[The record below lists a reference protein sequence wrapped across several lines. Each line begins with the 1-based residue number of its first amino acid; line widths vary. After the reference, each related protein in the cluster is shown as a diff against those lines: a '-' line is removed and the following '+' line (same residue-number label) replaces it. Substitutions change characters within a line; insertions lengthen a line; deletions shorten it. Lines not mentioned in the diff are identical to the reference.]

1 MPVFL
6 DHQWQLAASLPLMKS
21 ILTSLAKR
29 GLMLFQ
35 LAAAMSAADA
45 AIQKK
50 IYGSDHRLDLALH
63 TTAMIFKVRKWNI

>member
-1 MPVFL
+1 
-6 DHQWQLAASLPLMKS
+6 
-21 ILTSLAKR
+21 
-29 GLMLFQ
+29 MLFQ